1 MTKSKIPLKAGKL
14 LILVI
19 LLLVSIPVFAQVDT
33 AWVRRYNGPGN
44 SGDYARAIAVD
55 GSGNVYVTGGSRGSG
70 TYDADYATIKY
81 YPDGDTAWVRGY
93 NGPGNGDDQAYAIAA
108 DGSGNVYVTGHSD
121 GSGTYDDYATIKYYP
136 NGDTAWVRR
145 YNGPGNYYDRA
156 EAIAVDG
163 SGNVYVTGCS
173 NGSGTADDY
182 ATIKYYPDGD
192 TAWVRR
198 YNGPGNYYD
207 DDAYA
212 IAVDGS
218 GNVYV
223 TGCSNGSGTAYATAT
238 IKYHPNG
245 DTAWVRR
252 YNEPGNGDAGAYAI
266 AVDGS
271 GNVYVTGWS
280 RDSGT
285 YDADYA
291 TIKYYPDGD
300 TAWVRRYNGPGNGTD
315 WVRAIAVDGSGNVY
329 VTGISVG
336 SGTYEDYATV
346 KYDSNGNQLWVSRY
360 NGPGNSEDYAGAI
373 AIDVSGNVYVTGYSW
388 ESGTDY
394 DYATIKY
401 VQTGP
406 SFDVA
411 VEIKE
416 DKLAM
421 WNAIPTTHWFV
432 LPLSVMNNGLVTLGD
447 LEVTLNIA
455 GNIFTH
461 MIPSLNPG
469 QEKVI
474 RDSVDIPRIWE
485 NKNIVGSVTSVE
497 GYPVDIHDSKQ
508 VSVYYCTGGDDAH
521 PFTIFRDFYNFQNP
535 DFDWGEFREAFEFL
549 FEFLNFD
556 FIINCL
562 LPELVFLWTGH
573 CVGMSASADAYFL
586 DPSQKPP
593 PFKETREMNLSDEG
607 VFRNIIWYHFS
618 QFTTDQLYESFDG
631 MEANDAEESAKTL
644 IVDNF
649 PPLVYLRN
657 GASSH
662 AVLGYKLLRDNTIGK
677 SILYLYD
684 NEYQDEVLKADFN
697 LNNNTF
703 NYQGWGGIR
712 IFQPIIDPL
721 NGDEWLSGLSDWL
734 KHQIH
739 NLWDAGLAR
748 FGLACPVKMLL
759 TDEYGRRV
767 GFVDGIS
774 FVNEI
779 PGAEV
784 IFLDGGNGDTLAF
797 YDAPKDLNYTV
808 NYFGDDIGL
817 MNAEVLKPKSE
828 ETAITLSYVGVEVS
842 PDMVATLLVDSTE
855 DYNLNIDE
863 DGDGTIDT
871 VINPT
876 VDNLPPTPFDLLSP
890 LDQETVLLYPFGF
903 DWSSSSDL
911 NGDTIFYRVYIDT
924 DSSFSS
930 ADSSESVTDISWVCT
945 IPLQDSTTYF
955 WKVKAFDNKGG
966 GTFSE
971 QMWSFFLVLPFI
983 SGDANGDGVIDLG
996 DVVYLINYLYRNG
1009 TAPDPLPAGDCNC
1022 DGIVDLGDVVYL
1034 INYLYRG
1041 GPPPCR

>member
-1 MTKSKIPLKAGKL
+1 MSGLSDLRKEPKMSRSKIPLKAGKL
-14 LILVI
+14 FTLVM
-19 LLLVSIPVFAQVDT
+19 LLFVGIPAFAQVDT
-33 AWVRRYNGPGN
+33 AWVRRYGG
-44 SGDYARAIAVD
+44 SGQDWAYDMAVD
-55 GSGNVYVTGGSRGSG
+55 GSGNVYVTGCGGVG
-70 TYDADYATIKY
+70 YATIKY
-81 YPDGDTAWVRGY
+81 YPNGDTAWVRRYRSG
-93 NGPGNGDDQAYAIAA
+93 GSEDQAYAIAL
-108 DGSGNVYVTGHSD
+108 DDSGNAYVTGWSI
-121 GSGTYDDYATIKYYP
+121 GSSTSFDYATIKYYP

-145 YNGPGNYYDRA
+145 YNGPGNDDDWGQ
-156 EAIAVDG
+156 AIAVDG
-163 SGNVYVTGCS
+163 AGNVYVTGCS
-173 NGSGTADDY
+173 YGSGTYGDY
-182 ATIKYYPDGD
+182 
-192 TAWVRR
+192 
-198 YNGPGNYYD
+198 
-207 DDAYA
+207 
-212 IAVDGS
+212 
-218 GNVYV
+218 
-223 TGCSNGSGTAYATAT
+223 AT

-252 YNEPGNGDAGAYAI
+252 YNGPGNSDDRAFAI
-266 AVDGS
+266 SLDDSGS
-271 GNVYVTGWS
+271 CYVTGWS
-280 RDSGT
+280 YGSGSN
-285 YDADYA
+285 YDYA
-291 TIKYYPDGD
+291 TIRYYPNGD
-300 TAWVRRYNGPGNGTD
+300 TAWVRRYNGPGNGED
-315 WVRAIAVDGSGNVY
+315 WAWAVAVDDSGNAYVTGGSVGSDTNKDYATIKYDASGNQLWVERYNGPGNDWDRARAIAVDGSGNIY
-329 VTGISVG
+329 VTGGSEG
-336 SGTYEDYATV
+336 SGSY
-346 KYDSNGNQLWVSRY
+346 Q
-360 NGPGNSEDYAGAI
+360 
-373 AIDVSGNVYVTGYSW
+373 
-388 ESGTDY
+388 

-401 VQTGP
+401 VQGGGP

-432 LPLSVMNNGLVTLGD
+432 LPLSVMNNGPVTLHD
-447 LEVTLNIA
+447 IEVTLNIA
-455 GNIFTH
+455 GNVFTH
-461 MIPSLNPG
+461 TIPSLNSG

-485 NKNIVGSVTSVE
+485 NKNITGSVTSIE
-497 GYPVDIHDSKQ
+497 GYPVDIHDSKE
-508 VSVYYCTGGDDAH
+508 VSVYYCTGGIDAH
-521 PFTIFRDFYNFQNP
+521 SFTIFRDFYNFRNP

-593 PFKETREMNLSDEG
+593 PFKQTREMNLSDEG

-677 SILYLYD
+677 STLYLYD

-779 PGAEV
+779 PEAEV
-784 IFLDGGNGDTLAF
+784 IFMDGGNGDTLFF
-797 YDAPKDLNYTV
+797 YDVPKDLNYTV
-808 NYFGDDIGL
+808 NYFGNDIGL
-817 MNAEVLKPKSE
+817 MDAEVLKPKSE

-924 DSSFSS
+924 DSIFSS
-930 ADSSESVTDISWVCT
+930 ADSSGSVTDTSWVCT
-945 IPLQDSTTYF
+945 LPLKDSTTYF
-955 WKVKAFDNKGG
+955 WRVKASDNKGG
-966 GTFSE
+966 ETFSE
-971 QMWSFFLVLPFI
+971 QTWCFFLVLPFMR
-983 SGDANGDGVIDLG
+983 GDANGDGVINVGDVVYLVNFLYRNGAPPVPLEAGDANCDGIVNIG
-996 DVVYLINYLYRNG
+996 DVVYLIK
-1009 TAPDPLPAGDCNC
+1009 
-1022 DGIVDLGDVVYL
+1022 
-1034 INYLYRG
+1034 YLYRG
-1041 GPPPCR
+1041 GDPPPC